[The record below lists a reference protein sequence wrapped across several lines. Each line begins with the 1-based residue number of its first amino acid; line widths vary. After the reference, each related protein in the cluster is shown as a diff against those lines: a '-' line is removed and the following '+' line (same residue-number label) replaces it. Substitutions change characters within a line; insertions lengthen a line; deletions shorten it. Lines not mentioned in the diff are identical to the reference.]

1 MKKLQWQ
8 LVKFDSCQS
17 RVIGFIIKGH
27 IDTDFSRDIV
37 IDTASVMG
45 MAINSSITP
54 TATLE
59 LVKHDKQHNSSS
71 QQVDQFPGHIE
82 LQ

>member
-1 MKKLQWQ
+1 M
-8 LVKFDSCQS
+8 
-17 RVIGFIIKGH
+17 GH

-82 LQ
+82 LQWQFHFPGFTKEKIESKLQKPKHI

>member
-8 LVKFDSCQS
+8 LVKFDSWHLA
-17 RVIGFIIKGH
+17 VTGFIIKGH

-59 LVKHDKQHNSSS
+59 LVKHDKQHNSST